1 MPGRLVT
8 RMKSDEEVS
17 HAVHPGATRRSR
29 LELGEGMT
37 CEMALRPSSTRLAL
51 PPFQMLLEEHG
62 LTVYR
67 FLVAKVGPQEAN
79 DCWQET
85 FLAALKSY
93 DGLRPDSNLRAW
105 LLTIADRKAIDFFR
119 ARGRG
124 PVPHA
129 SLPEPAGA
137 AVREELG
144 LWEAVRELPPK
155 QRTAVVLRYVNRLP
169 YREIAAI
176 VESSE
181 EAARQS
187 VRAGLKRLRK
197 EWRR

>member
-144 LWEAVRELPPK
+144 LWEASSAMSTVSRTVRS
-155 QRTAVVLRYVNRLP
+155 RRSLR
-169 YREIAAI
+169 
-176 VESSE
+176 
-181 EAARQS
+181 ARRKR
-187 VRAGLKRLRK
+187 RAKACVQD
-197 EWRR
+197 